1 MEKDSIFTGTS
12 FEIQTAGKAE
22 TETLNTLGKPP
33 RDYDLFLA
41 AATDTFVAKDTDYD
55 SRFMRGM
62 KELDAYTLWAWE
74 VDKKLDRLRTWIQR
88 GELLVK
94 GEGVENSIQDLFVYS
109 VQYRAFTEGR
119 VATLDAGPLTLLHY
133 WRRHKE
139 AIFYETA
146 ASFKPGDWIKYLID
160 KERIAPNE
168 YALQNFI
175 KLYMGDRV
183 NVTDWQQAIREI
195 LRG

>member
-1 MEKDSIFTGTS
+1 MD
-12 FEIQTAGKAE
+12 
-22 TETLNTLGKPP
+22 TLVKPP
-33 RDYDLFLA
+33 IDYDLFLA

-55 SRFMRGM
+55 SRFMRGLT
-62 KELDAYTLWAWE
+62 ELDAFTIWAWE
-74 VDKKLDRLRTWIQR
+74 VDKKLDRLRTWITR

-109 VQYRAFTEGR
+109 VQYRAFVEGR
-119 VATLDAGPLTLLHY
+119 VAPTTAGPITVIHY
-133 WRRHKE
+133 WKRHKE

-146 ASFKPGDWIKYLID
+146 AIFTPGDWIAYLIQQQ
-160 KERIAPNE
+160 RIAPNE

-183 NVTDWQQAIREI
+183 NVKDWQQAIREI